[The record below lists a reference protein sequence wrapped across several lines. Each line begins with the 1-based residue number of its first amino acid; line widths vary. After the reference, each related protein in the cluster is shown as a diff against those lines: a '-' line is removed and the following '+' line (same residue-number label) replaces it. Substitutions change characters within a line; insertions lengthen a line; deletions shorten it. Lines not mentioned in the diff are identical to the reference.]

1 MTPEPTTIAEPLTH
15 PESTSGNHGAACW
28 VHTQFATGKK
38 PSAAPMAANAT
49 ASHRESRR
57 VVRGGL
63 ATCEE
68 RFPEKGRATRGG
80 IVTLPAT
87 PAETLRLGRP
97 CVLRGNSPISLD
109 FDDEVL

>member
-1 MTPEPTTIAEPLTH
+1 MIASSRQIPSTRRESIARTTAMPTTTAEPLTH

-28 VHTQFATGKK
+28 VCTQFTMGKK
-38 PSAAPMAANAT
+38 PNAVPKAANAT

-68 RFPEKGRATRGG
+68 LSEKSRAAAGG
-80 IVTLPAT
+80 IVTI
-87 PAETLRLGRP
+87 LGNA
-97 CVLRGNSPISLD
+97 RGRHSA
-109 FDDEVL
+109 